1 MNWKRGYS
9 ASYYLKT
16 VDPATWRDLD
26 TYQITGGEISRS
38 GGSLKESATVDMN
51 MIPEGTEA
59 WIRIYLDATQ
69 GTDGERQAIFTG
81 LMSVPKTA
89 WEGMRDSYSC
99 ECYSVLKSADDVLLP
114 RGWYV
119 SAGMNGAQAAADLL
133 SVGAAPVEYADASPA
148 LASSI
153 IAENKETNLSM
164 AEKIVDAIGWRIRI
178 HGDGVISI
186 EPKETS
192 PRASFDTLE
201 NDIIELSVSDRRDLF
216 NCPNVFRATV
226 DDLTAIARDDDP
238 ESPLSTV
245 NRGREVWKEETN
257 CKLNENESIAQY
269 AMRRLKEEQAPARE
283 VEYSRRFWPDV
294 TVGDV
299 VRLNLPAQNI
309 SGTFRIESQKIE
321 LGYGARTSEEVI
333 EL

>member
-1 MNWKRGYS
+1 MDWNRGFS
-9 ASYYLKT
+9 AAYFIKT
-16 VDPATWRDLD
+16 VDPATWRDVD
-26 TYQITGGEISRS
+26 TYRMTGGDISRS
-38 GGSLKESATVDMN
+38 GGSLMESATVELTE
-51 MIPEGTEA
+51 IPAGTEA
-59 WIRIYLDATQ
+59 WIRIYLDARQ
-69 GTDGERQAIFTG
+69 GATGERQALFTG
-81 LMSVPKTA
+81 LMTVPETEWK
-89 WEGMRDSYSC
+89 GMRDSYSC
-99 ECYSVLKSADDVLLP
+99 ECYSVLKPAGDVLLP

-119 SAGMNGAQAAADLL
+119 SAGMSGAQAAADLL

-164 AEKIVDAIGWRIRI
+164 AQKIVDAIGWRIRI

-186 EPKETS
+186 EPKETE

-245 NRGREVWKEETN
+245 NRGREVWKEEAN
-257 CKLNENESIAQY
+257 CKLADNESIAQY
-269 AMRRLKEEQAPARE
+269 ALRRLKEEQAPARE
-283 VEYSRRFWPDV
+283 VEYSRRFWPDI
-294 TVGDV
+294 TAGDV

-309 SGTFRIESQKIE
+309 SGVFCIESQTIE